1 MSATDV
7 ATHVFMQMEQ
17 RKYASKLSS
26 IKSQVASAE
35 TMVDLSRAYSGV
47 KSAAHP
53 VLRPLVR
60 NSPERRDV
68 DLAAQEKGEQLIG
81 AALEALTEFRR
92 TPPKDFTER
101 AGRFIEN
108 YREPCRGDFPA
119 LYHKADRGL
128 ETVKAW
134 RHQNL
139 KTDADYVE
147 RPTRGEDL
155 IALGYVF
162 HQTTRE
168 AVRGI
173 IREGFE
179 RGSFSRTPI
188 DFNGDTWI
196 AVHPKHLPPSQ
207 VHDYGGVQA
216 LEPNWDPEVK
226 YSYDDDM
233 NTIETKVPRTI
244 PADKLILSDKNGKVA
259 HDGTLRSALGKVA
272 PSGHRFRR

>member
-1 MSATDV
+1 MGATDV
-7 ATHVFMQMEQ
+7 ATHAFVQMEK

-26 IKSQVASAE
+26 VRSQVERSE
-35 TMVDLSRAYSGV
+35 TMADLSRAYMGA

-53 VLRPLVR
+53 VIRALVR
-60 NSPERRDV
+60 NSPERGAV

-81 AALEALTEFRR
+81 AALELLNEFRR

-101 AGRFIEN
+101 AGRFIQN

-128 ETVKAW
+128 EAVKGW

-139 KTDADYVE
+139 KTDADFVE
-147 RPTRGEDL
+147 RPGRGEDL
-155 IALGYVF
+155 VALGYVF

-173 IREGFE
+173 VREGFE

-188 DFNGDTWI
+188 DFTGDTWI

-207 VHDYGGVQA
+207 VHNYGGVEA
-216 LEPNWDPEVK
+216 LEPTWDPEVK
-226 YSYDDDM
+226 YDYDDDM
-233 NTIETKVPRTI
+233 NTIETRVSRTI
-244 PADKLILSDKNGKVA
+244 PADKLILADKNGKVA

-272 PSGHRFRR
+272 ASGHRLRR